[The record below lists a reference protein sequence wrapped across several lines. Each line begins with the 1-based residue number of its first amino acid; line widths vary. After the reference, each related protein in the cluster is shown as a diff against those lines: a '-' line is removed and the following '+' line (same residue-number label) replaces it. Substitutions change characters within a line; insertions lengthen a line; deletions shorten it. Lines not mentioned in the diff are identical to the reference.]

1 MPSSTLT
8 SKGQLVIPKPI
19 RDLLGLKPGDAFDFV
34 VQETGDV
41 LIRPAVE
48 DIRKLKGILH
58 RPGRAPVSV
67 DTMAKVIR
75 SRGKKAR

>member
-19 RDLLGLKPGDAFDFV
+19 RDLLGLKPGDALDFV

-41 LIRPAVE
+41 LIRPTVE

-58 RPGRAPVSV
+58 LPGRAPVSV
-67 DTMAKVIR
+67 EAMAKAIR
-75 SRGKKAR
+75 ARGKKAR